1 MSKSVRPFALLLVP
15 LLFATLACSALS
27 GPQLNPATL
36 VPEIESA
43 IQTEVPE
50 QVSANVLFS
59 DDFSDVNSGWDR
71 VQAEEGVTDYDNGQ
85 YRIFVDQSQHDYWAN
100 PGLSFTDVQ
109 VEADA
114 TKIGGPDDNDFGL
127 ICRYQD
133 VENFYAFLISSDG
146 YYAIM
151 KYSDGG
157 SETLGSDGMLSTDA
171 VSQGDTTNHIRAD
184 CVGDSLS
191 LYANG
196 ELVHSVSDST
206 FASGDVGLIAGTF
219 EDPGTDIAFDDF
231 VVLQP

>member
-1 MSKSVRPFALLLVP
+1 MGDLMAKSVRSFAVLLVP
-15 LLFATLACSALS
+15 LLLVTLACSALG
-27 GPQLNPATL
+27 GPQINASTL
-36 VPEIESA
+36 VPEQIG
-43 IQTEVPE
+43 
-50 QVSANVLFS
+50 ANVLYS
-59 DDFSDVNSGWDR
+59 DDFSDPDSGWDR
-71 VQAEEGVTDYDNGQ
+71 VQAEEGVTDYENGQ
-85 YRIFVDQSQHDYWAN
+85 YRIFVDQAQHDDWAN
-100 PGLSFTDVQ
+100 PGQSFTDVQ

-157 SETLGSDGMLSTDA
+157 SETIGSDGMLSTDA
-171 VSQGDTTNHIRAD
+171 VFQGDTTNHLRAD
-184 CVGDSLS
+184 CIGDALS

-196 ELVHSVSDST
+196 ELVHSVSDSA

-219 EDPGTDIAFDDF
+219 EEPGADIAFDDF